1 MSSVELSADK
11 TRQSDPRAAKVTV
24 TKLRAMKERGEKITM
39 VTAYDYS
46 TARIA
51 DAAGVDTILVG
62 DSLGQVVLGYDSTV
76 PVTMEDMIHHTKAVR
91 RGAPHTFIV
100 ADMPF
105 MSYHVSMDETLKNAA
120 RLLQE

>member
-1 MSSVELSADK
+1 MSAVELSADK

-62 DSLGQVVLGYDSTV
+62 NSLGQVVLGYD
-76 PVTMEDMIHHTKAVR
+76 
-91 RGAPHTFIV
+91 
-100 ADMPF
+100 
-105 MSYHVSMDETLKNAA
+105 
-120 RLLQE
+120 